1 MLALLAVTGCRPAH
15 YSRIAGDWQMAVG
28 KDLLDGVVDSD
39 ESAVAEEPKMTI
51 RFFHSGQLETKTRM
65 GSVDSTKTGSWEL
78 IEYNEQQ
85 QLAVVRCQLY
95 GQETDHEIEL
105 LEDGGIR
112 MVPPNLAGLKTK
124 IKFVRQE

>member
-1 MLALLAVTGCRPAH
+1 
-15 YSRIAGDWQMAVG
+15 
-28 KDLLDGVVDSD
+28 
-39 ESAVAEEPKMTI
+39 MTI

-78 IEYNEQQ
+78 IEYDEQQ
-85 QLAVVRCQLY
+85 QRAIVRCQLY
-95 GQETDHEIEL
+95 GQETEHEIEL